1 MNTTRFAALLL
12 ALLPAGLAR
21 AQPPGTAPVPIPT
34 PAPEAYTPPP
44 APQPP
49 DESSV
54 VTWQILGGSAAAFAA
69 SAAVIGMA
77 RMGDG
82 VGGYFV
88 WPLAFGV
95 PVAAGLAVCQIG
107 DLSVQYRTR
116 CPRAVVMA
124 YVGVFLGT
132 LAGVAIPHLV
142 TFGHSGDTALW
153 VGGAIGFFVG
163 QGLMGTF
170 AGRKKIQ
177 SEPPA
182 IPAPAIQAPAS
193 EDPPPSRRSLRDASG
208 RRGWAAGTLVPGQVS
223 VSLLS
228 GTF

>member
-12 ALLPAGLAR
+12 GLLPAGLAR
-21 AQPPGTAPVPIPT
+21 AQPPVTAPVPVPT
-34 PAPEAYTPPP
+34 PAPEAYTPPVS
-44 APQPP
+44 QPP

-54 VTWQILGGSAAAFAA
+54 VTWQILGGTAAAVAA

-77 RMGDG
+77 RIGDG

-95 PVAAGLAVCQIG
+95 PVASGLAVCKIG

-132 LAGVAIPHLV
+132 LAGVAIPHMV
-142 TFGHSGDTALW
+142 TWGHSGETALW
-153 VGGAIGFFVG
+153 VGGAVGFFVG

-182 IPAPAIQAPAS
+182 IQAPAS
-193 EDPPPSRRSLRDASG
+193 EDPPPRRRSLRDESG
-208 RRGWAAGTLVPGQVS
+208 RRGWAAGALAPGQVS

>member
-1 MNTTRFAALLL
+1 
-12 ALLPAGLAR
+12 
-21 AQPPGTAPVPIPT
+21 
-34 PAPEAYTPPP
+34 
-44 APQPP
+44 
-49 DESSV
+49 
-54 VTWQILGGSAAAFAA
+54 
-69 SAAVIGMA
+69 
-77 RMGDG
+77 MGDG
-82 VGGYFV
+82 LGGFFV

-95 PVAAGLAVCQIG
+95 PVASGLAICAIG
-107 DLSVQYRTR
+107 GHSVQYRTR

-132 LAGVAIPHLV
+132 LAGVAIPHMV
-142 TFGHSGDTALW
+142 TLGHSGDAPLW

-177 SEPPA
+177 SEPA
-182 IPAPAIQAPAS
+182 AIQAPAS
-193 EDPPPSRRSLRDASG
+193 EDPPPPRRSLRDESW

-228 GTF
+228 GKF